1 MPRGRVRNGNGKGTN
16 WLQEDRLPFLGWR
29 LVSNWGTR
37 QANPLL
43 SPAPLPHA
51 TPATRTTPPPEVYK
65 SRFSRWAEDLFLTIT
80 CPPSSLPLSAP
91 LHPLLFASPPLLHD
105 SALFTA
111 CDDYDPSR
119 LVHISALDQHFHRIP
134 SLAALALLSAL
145 HRPVDLQIFSQHH
158 VQEHHSRCSPRRLV
172 GRCPLEHVLSHPS
185 QGPGFRVHQ
194 FKSERLWIRW
204 HRHPTRE
211 QLPARPKGP
220 CQVSVS
226 FCLRSKE

>member
-37 QANPLL
+37 HYCPLPPCHTVHLPPVRLHHRRSIRVDSRDGRTSSSRLPVLPPLL
-43 SPAPLPHA
+43 
-51 TPATRTTPPPEVYK
+51 
-65 SRFSRWAEDLFLTIT
+65 
-80 CPPSSLPLSAP
+80 PSSLR
-91 LHPLLFASPPLLHD
+91 SPPLLHD

-145 HRPVDLQIFSQHH
+145 HRPVDLQIFFSTQHH

-226 FCLRSKE
+226 FCLRSKEWLLIRFWHF